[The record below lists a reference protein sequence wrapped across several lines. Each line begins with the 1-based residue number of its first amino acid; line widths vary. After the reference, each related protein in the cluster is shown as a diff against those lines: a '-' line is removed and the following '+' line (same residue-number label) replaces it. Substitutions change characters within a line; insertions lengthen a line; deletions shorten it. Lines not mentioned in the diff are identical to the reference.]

1 MIYKAQHWKLQN
13 EQCKTT
19 GVNSG
24 APEGCIIP
32 DSLIAPVVLRLLQ
45 TGDKSMHN
53 GNNENPTVIDLLGVK
68 SITLHSINHVTLQ
81 WVLEYDEKYLSSN
94 LQVNEFH
101 RAVGT
106 YINT

>member
-24 APEGCIIP
+24 APEGYIIP
-32 DSLIAPVVLRLLQ
+32 DSLVAPVVLLLLQ

-53 GNNENPTVIDLLGVK
+53 GNNEI
-68 SITLHSINHVTLQ
+68 Q
-81 WVLEYDEKYLSSN
+81 RN
-94 LQVNEFH
+94 LQVNEFQSSWDIYK
-101 RAVGT
+101 
-106 YINT
+106 YIIKMNVDI